1 MPNLPAHIQLAQHA
15 AARLE
20 HPVLVTHEG
29 AFLLGATTPDIRAM
43 AKWPRERTHFAPLS
57 VEEVGAGAQAMFQ
70 ANPHLRDPN
79 SANGPTRAFISG
91 YINHLVADETWI
103 CTVYRQFFGGGD
115 TPEGKVQGNM
125 WDRAM
130 QLDMDR
136 EAKADED
143 EVRRVTDLLNGAET
157 GVDIGFVDAD
167 TLAEW
172 RTWVQRFNSWEF
184 SWERLSRA
192 LRRMYGDDEAALAM
206 AEQFIYNMPQSLEEV
221 YQLVTPQRIASYRE
235 EAITSSM
242 ELIEEYLDASA
253 GN

>member
-1 MPNLPAHIQLAQHA
+1 MPNLPAHIQLAQEA
-15 AARLE
+15 AARLS
-20 HPVLVTHEG
+20 HPVLKTHEG

-57 VEEVGAGAQAMFQ
+57 VEEVGAGVRAMFQ
-70 ANPHLRDPN
+70 ANPHLREA
-79 SANGPTRAFISG
+79 STANAPTRAFVSG
-91 YINHLVADETWI
+91 YINHLIADETWI

-115 TPEGKVQGNM
+115 TPEGKVRGNM

-136 EAKADED
+136 EAKANEQ
-143 EVRRVTDLLNGAET
+143 EVQRITEMMEGAEA
-157 GVDIGFVDAD
+157 GVEIGFVDAE

-192 LRRMYGDDEAALAM
+192 LRRMYGEDEQALAM
-206 AEQFIYNMPQSLEEV
+206 AEEFIDKMPHSLEEIYEV
-221 YQLVTPQRIASYRE
+221 VTPQRIASYRE

-242 ELIEEYLDASA
+242 GLIEEYLDASA

>member
-1 MPNLPAHIQLAQHA
+1 M
-15 AARLE
+15 
-20 HPVLVTHEG
+20 T
-29 AFLLGATTPDIRAM
+29 
-43 AKWPRERTHFAPLS
+43 KWPREQTHFAPLS
-57 VEEVGAGAQAMFQ
+57 VDEVGAGVRAMLQ
-70 ANPHLRDPN
+70 ANPRLHEAGV
-79 SANGPTRAFISG
+79 ANDPTRAFVAG

-103 CTVYRQFFGGGD
+103 CTVYRKFFNRDD
-115 TPEGKVQGNM
+115 TPEGRVQGNM
-125 WDRAM
+125 WDRAI

-136 EAKADED
+136 EAKADEQ
-143 EVRRVTDLLNGAET
+143 EVQRITEALEGAEA
-157 GVDIGFVDAD
+157 GIDVGFVDPG

-192 LRRMYGDDEAALAM
+192 LRRMYGEDEQALAM
-206 AEQFIYNMPQSLEEV
+206 AEEFIGNMPHSLEEV
-221 YQLVTPQRIASYRE
+221 YGLVTPQHIASYRE

>member
-1 MPNLPAHIQLAQHA
+1 MAQEA
-15 AARLE
+15 AARLH
-20 HPVLVTHEG
+20 HPLLRAHEG

-43 AKWPRERTHFAPLS
+43 AKWPREQTHFAPLS
-57 VEEVGAGAQAMFQ
+57 VEEVGAGVRAMFQ
-70 ANPHLRDPN
+70 ANPHLREA
-79 SANGPTRAFISG
+79 STANNPTRAFVSG

-115 TPEGKVQGNM
+115 TAEGKVRGNM

-136 EAKADED
+136 EAKADEQ
-143 EVRRVTDLLNGAET
+143 EVQRVTEMMEGAET
-157 GVDIGFVDAD
+157 GVEIGFVDAE

-192 LRRMYGDDEAALAM
+192 LRRMYGEDEQALAM
-206 AEQFIYNMPQSLEEV
+206 AEQFIDNMPHSLEEIYEV
-221 YQLVTPQRIASYRE
+221 VTPERIASYRE

-242 ELIEEYLDASA
+242 GLIQEYLDASA

>member
-15 AARLE
+15 AARLD
-20 HPVLVTHEG
+20 HAVLKAHEG

-57 VEEVGAGAQAMFQ
+57 VEEVGAGARAMFE
-70 ANPHLRDPN
+70 ANPHLLESA
-79 SANGPTRAFISG
+79 SANGPTRAFVSG

-136 EAKADED
+136 EAKADEQ
-143 EVRRVTDLLNGAET
+143 EVQRVTEMLEGAEA
-157 GVDIGFVDAD
+157 GVDIGFVESE

-192 LRRMYGDDEAALAM
+192 LRRMYGEDEQALAM
-206 AEQFIYNMPQSLEEV
+206 AEEFIENMPHSLDRV
-221 YQLVTPQRIASYRE
+221 YELVTPQRIASYRE

-242 ELIEEYLDASA
+242 GLIEEYLDASA

>member
-1 MPNLPAHIQLAQHA
+1 MPNLPAHIQLAQQA
-15 AARLE
+15 GDRLG
-20 HPVLVTHEG
+20 HPVLKSNEA

-43 AKWPRERTHFAPLS
+43 TKWPRERTHFAPLS
-57 VEEVGAGAQAMFQ
+57 VEEVGAGARALFE
-70 ANPHLRDPN
+70 ANPHLRTSGSSN
-79 SANGPTRAFISG
+79 APTRAFISG
-91 YINHLVADETWI
+91 YINHLVADESWI
-103 CTVYRQFFGGGD
+103 CNIYRQFFGGGD
-115 TPEGKVQGNM
+115 TPEAKVQGNM

-136 EAKADED
+136 ESKADEI
-143 EVRRVTDLLNGAET
+143 EVQRVTGLLEGAEE
-157 GVDIGFVDAD
+157 GVDIGFVEAE

-192 LRRMYGDDEAALAM
+192 LRRMYGEDEEALAM
-206 AEQFIYNMPQSLEEV
+206 AEQFIDNMPQSLEQV
-221 YQLVTPQRIASYRE
+221 YELVTPQRIASYRE
-235 EAITSSM
+235 SAITSSM

>member
-1 MPNLPAHIQLAQHA
+1 MPNLPAHIQLAQQA
-15 AARLE
+15 ATRLE
-20 HPVLVTHEG
+20 HPVLMAHEG

-43 AKWPRERTHFAPLS
+43 AKWPREQTHFAPLS
-57 VEEVGAGAQAMFQ
+57 VEEIGAGAQAMFQ
-70 ANPHLRDPN
+70 ANPHLRETGSP
-79 SANGPTRAFISG
+79 NGPTRAFISG

-103 CTVYRQFFGGGD
+103 VTVYRQFFGGGD
-115 TPEGKVQGNM
+115 TPEGKVLGNM

-136 EAKADED
+136 EAKADEQK
-143 EVRRVTDLLNGAET
+143 VQRVTELLEGAEA
-157 GVDIGFVDAD
+157 GVDIGFVEAE

-172 RTWVQRFNSWEF
+172 RLWVQRFNSWEF

-192 LRRMYGDDEAALAM
+192 LRRMYGDDEEALAM
-206 AEQFIYNMPQSLEEV
+206 AQEFIDNMPQSLEKV
-221 YQLVTPQRIASYRE
+221 YEMVTPQRIASYRE
-235 EAITSSM
+235 EAVTTSM

>member
-1 MPNLPAHIQLAQHA
+1 MDHH
-15 AARLE
+15 
-20 HPVLVTHEG
+20 VLKAHEG

-57 VEEVGAGAQAMFQ
+57 VEEVGAGTLAMFQ
-70 ANPHLRDPN
+70 ANPHLLEAG
-79 SANGPTRAFISG
+79 SANAPTRAFISG

-136 EAKADED
+136 EAKANEQ
-143 EVRRVTDLLNGAET
+143 EVQRVTEVLEGAED
-157 GVDIGFVDAD
+157 GVDIGFVEAE

-172 RTWVQRFNSWEF
+172 RLWVQRFNSWEF

-192 LRRMYGDDEAALAM
+192 LRRMYGEDEQALAM
-206 AEQFIYNMPQSLEEV
+206 AEEFIDNMPHSLEKV
-221 YQLVTPQRIASYRE
+221 YELVTPQRMAAYRE
-235 EAITSSM
+235 EAITSSIG
-242 ELIEEYLDASA
+242 LIEEYLDASA

>member
-1 MPNLPAHIQLAQHA
+1 MDHA
-15 AARLE
+15 
-20 HPVLVTHEG
+20 VLKTHEG

-57 VEEVGAGAQAMFQ
+57 VEEVGAGARAMFE
-70 ANPHLRDPN
+70 ANPHLLK
-79 SANGPTRAFISG
+79 SANANDPTRAFVSG
-91 YINHLVADETWI
+91 YINHLIADETWI

-136 EAKADED
+136 EAKADEQ
-143 EVRRVTDLLNGAET
+143 EVQRVTEMLEGAEA
-157 GVDIGFVDAD
+157 GVDIGFVESE

-192 LRRMYGDDEAALAM
+192 LRRMYGEDEQALAM
-206 AEQFIYNMPQSLEEV
+206 AEEFIENMPHSLDRV
-221 YQLVTPQRIASYRE
+221 YELVTPQRIASYRE

-242 ELIEEYLDASA
+242 GLIEEYLDASA